1 MIGEKLRIEREKK
14 GLSLVKLSLVSG
26 VSRSQIWKVEKN
38 LIKPTLYI
46 LEKLANGL
54 QINLKNLLEKD
65 SKSKYTNTIIENMEV
80 KKEAITDPNQKAKKI
95 KVEQGISFTLP
106 KKTKSKKSD
115 VA

>member
-54 QINLKNLLEKD
+54 QINLKKLLEKD
-65 SKSKYTNTIIENMEV
+65 SNSKYTNTIIDNIEL
-80 KKEAITDPNQKAKKI
+80 KKEVVTAHKKCKKI
-95 KVEQGISFTLP
+95 KVEEGISFTVP
-106 KKTKSKKSD
+106 KKTKSKKIK